1 MSVHSSER
9 PYQVKAGGC
18 SKPLLEALGSE
29 ISQMTEHDRKQKSD
43 LKVFISS
50 RESKCDECGENL
62 GRGAWILLQGDD
74 KGVACLSCAD
84 LDHLVFLPSGDTA
97 LTRRS
102 RKYSKLAAIV
112 LKWSRARKHYERQG
126 LLVENAAV
134 EVAEQECKADA
145 DTRKLRR
152 ARAAIRSAELDD
164 EYIANFVARVRELYP
179 NCPDGREKAIAE
191 HACRKYS
198 GRVGRSAAAKELDK
212 EAVCLAVAAHVRHQ
226 ETNYDELL
234 LTSFERWRAREQV
247 QAQVSY
253 VLTEWQSTTA

>member
-1 MSVHSSER
+1 
-9 PYQVKAGGC
+9 
-18 SKPLLEALGSE
+18 
-29 ISQMTEHDRKQKSD
+29 MTKRDRKQKNE

-50 RESKCDECGENL
+50 RKSRCDECGEDL
-62 GRGAWILLQGDD
+62 GHGAWILLQGDD
-74 KGVACLSCAD
+74 KGAACLSCAD
-84 LDHLVFLPSGDTA
+84 LDHLVFLPSGDAA

-112 LKWSRARKHYERQG
+112 LKWSRPRKRYERQG

-134 EVAEQECKADA
+134 ELAEHECKADA

-152 ARAAIRSAELDD
+152 AQAAIRSAELDA
-164 EYIANFVARVRELYP
+164 EYIANFATRVRELYP
-179 NCPDGREKAIAE
+179 NCPIGREKVIAE

-198 GRVGRSAAAKELDK
+198 GRVGRSAMAKELDK
-212 EAVCLAVAAHVRHQ
+212 EAVYLAVAAHVRHQ

-234 LTSFERWRAREQV
+234 LSDFERRQAREQV

-253 VLTEWQSTTA
+253 VLAEWQFTTS